1 MFCSHCGKEIPDSAR
16 FCPECSAEVTAG
28 QTSPAAESTAPAA
41 SPKQNTLSL
50 IGFVVALI
58 SLLLNFWGIVGIAA
72 TIISVLGLQQ
82 AKSTGQKGV
91 GLASAG
97 IGIGGCSILFGVI
110 SLLSL
115 M

>member
-16 FCPECSAEVTAG
+16 FCPECSAEVSAS
-28 QTSPAAESTAPAA
+28 QTPAPAENPVHA
-41 SPKQNTLSL
+41 TQPKQNTLCL
-50 IGFVVALI
+50 IGFVIALI

-82 AKSTGQKGV
+82 AKSSGQKG
-91 GLASAG
+91 AG
-97 IGIGGCSILFGVI
+97 IAITGICIGVFSILYGVI
-110 SLLSL
+110 AIISL